1 MHQPMKRSALLGPL
15 TVCLAVVS
23 GAAASAGTVYV
34 PLVKHEAGGR
44 TFTTRVWVS
53 NSGEVDRR
61 FSAVFLPAFTN
72 GTQGRAAADSR
83 SVAGNQTLLLTNLS
97 PAGVQGMLEITGA
110 PQLAITAA
118 LETTGAG
125 GAVTARAHVPVISS
139 ENLVKGGGTA
149 ALLGLER
156 SQSGI
161 VTNLGIANLAHRS
174 QACTVRAFRANGQPI
189 GASVRLTI
197 LPLSLSDFGDALGI
211 LGETSVTSAR
221 ITVQCEADFYAF
233 ASVLDPAGVRATYV
247 TPAQT
252 ADSALQA
259 PGGTSNPPGN
269 PPGSSPGTV
278 TVQRPGAF
286 FTPSRNDSYLAID
299 LPLETGKPYKRVVVE
314 FDLFLRK
321 WQSDFFHSITSL
333 RRASAR
339 RDERILYYGLQLRG
353 DNSKTTLDLGVHD
366 VFVKGT
372 GPWKPGGNYHLRL
385 EYNLEAKVVSL
396 QVSQNGAVVHTL
408 QGAAQHLDLSSTTN
422 PVRIDFGQDGIVPD
436 SYYPPFGWTY
446 SNLRATAEPR

>member
-1 MHQPMKRSALLGPL
+1 MKHSGALALLTGL
-15 TVCLAVVS
+15 LAAS
-23 GAAASAGTVYV
+23 AASAGTVYV

-44 TFTTRVWVS
+44 TFATRVWVA

-61 FSAVFLPAFTN
+61 FSSVFLPAFTN

-97 PAGVQGMLEITGA
+97 PTGAQGMLEITGA

-118 LETTGAG
+118 LETSGP
-125 GAVTARAHVPVISS
+125 GAVAARAHVPVISS

-156 SQSGI
+156 SSNGI
-161 VTNLGIANLAHRS
+161 VTNLGIVNLAHRS
-174 QACTVRAFRANGQPI
+174 QPCTVRAYRANGQPI

-221 ITVQCEADFYAF
+221 IAVQCEADFYAF

-252 ADSALQA
+252 GDSALQA
-259 PGGTSNPPGN
+259 PGGTPGTPPGNPPGN

-286 FTPSRNDSYLAID
+286 FTPSRTESYLAID
-299 LPLETGKPYKRVVVE
+299 LPLEAGKPYKRVVVE
-314 FDLFLRK
+314 FDLLLRK

-385 EYNLEAKVVSL
+385 EYNLEAKEVSL

-408 QGAAQHLDLSSTTN
+408 KGAAQHLDLSSTTN

-446 SNLRATAEPR
+446 SNLRATAEPAS